1 MQNPQ
6 NMYLVHTSVQDKFP
20 WRDLHPDIQERILQ
34 HVPHDKRWHFTNPE
48 GFPWRDLN
56 PDIQEQILQL
66 VPQHTRRYFTNPE
79 GGFNWPELEPEIR
92 AQIRNHLR
100 DITQRRVVMLGL
112 HWESWPVPYNMPG
125 AVIHMRHRFSFER
138 SRENDSRFNV
148 LLGLNTASLL
158 TVTFSTHVI
167 RDAFLEEQAEQA
179 LAGRPELS
187 AYELD
192 SLCEQMERT
201 TRWRNVHTIRLIR
214 WPCPYSNNNNYDRYS
229 FEFVSTDEHGNEVT
243 STLDTIDI
251 TTFKKDLLEDRF
263 RQTYNS
269 GIGLRL
275 RRVTLAT
282 ARRRRPIQ
290 DWRNDEDD
298 EISRTD
304 AVEWSI

>member
-1 MQNPQ
+1 MQNLQ
-6 NMYLVHTSVQDKFP
+6 NMYLVRTASALRTGVFP
-20 WRDLHPDIQERILQ
+20 WSDLNADVRHEILQ
-34 HVPHDKRWHFTNPE
+34 AVP
-48 GFPWRDLN
+48 
-56 PDIQEQILQL
+56 
-66 VPQHTRRYFTNPE
+66 RRYHRYFHGD
-79 GGFNWPELEPEIR
+79 GGFNWTDLPPGVGAHILR
-92 AQIRNHLR
+92 HLQY
-100 DITQRRVVMLGL
+100 QRLVIQGSI
-112 HWESWPVPYNMPG
+112 WQDWPVRWQQGRWRNRPERLRLLRTLYNLT
-125 AVIHMRHRFSFER
+125 FER
-138 SRENDSRFNV
+138 SGTRQEGIRFAPTD
-148 LLGLNTASLL
+148 LAGL
-158 TVTFSTHVI
+158 TVTLSRSLDTTPPV
-167 RDAFLEEQAEQA
+167 RNDLQQLPDNDGYGLAA
-179 LAGRPELS
+179 LCA
-187 AYELD
+187 
-192 SLCEQMERT
+192 QINRT